1 MMSLTHRHALRR
13 RGLLLALLAA
23 VACGPR
29 DDAAEAP
36 PLEVAVAEAAKA
48 AIPVYLEHV
57 GNTEA
62 LKTVEIR
69 ARVRGI
75 LEKVLFSEG
84 ADVNEGDL
92 LFVIEQAPYRAAL
105 AKVKAELQRAS
116 ATLERA
122 GADFKRTSEL
132 ARKQVASQSDLDHA
146 RAARD
151 EAAAS
156 SAGLRAAV
164 EQAELDLSYTEIRA
178 PIPGRIGRIL
188 VTQGNL
194 VGGAEETP
202 LATIVQLDPIH
213 IYFSPSERE
222 RLDVLR
228 LRKEGLYV
236 QRDQIEVR
244 AVLADGS
251 EYPEL
256 GRLDFVDNAV
266 DPNAGTVRVRA
277 VFPNPDKIILPGQYA
292 KLRVLVARDIPVL
305 LVPERAIVEDQGG
318 STVWVLRDDGTAERR
333 NVVAGGSSDGKR
345 VIDSGLE
352 PGEKVILDNLG
363 KLRPGMKVMVRS
375 EVAREE

>member
-1 MMSLTHRHALRR
+1 MPIPDRDALRR
-13 RGLLLALLAA
+13 SSLLLALAAALACGQRDAA
-23 VACGPR
+23 V
-29 DDAAEAP
+29 EP
-36 PLEVAVAEAAKA
+36 PPIEVTVAEVEKA
-48 AIPVYLEHV
+48 AIPIYLEHV

-84 ADVNEGDL
+84 ADVDEGAL

-105 AKVKAELQRAS
+105 ARAKADLQRAR
-116 ATLERA
+116 ATLERTES
-122 GADFKRTSEL
+122 DFGRTSEL

-156 SAGLRAAV
+156 VAGLRATV
-164 EQAELDLSYTEIRA
+164 EQAELDLSYTEIHA

-213 IYFSPSERE
+213 IYFSPSEKE

-236 QRDQIEVR
+236 ARDEIEVR

-251 EYPEL
+251 EYPDV
-256 GRLDFVDNAV
+256 GRLDFVDNTV

-277 VFPNPDKIILPGQYA
+277 VFPNPDKTILPGQYA
-292 KLRVLVARDIPVL
+292 KLRVLVARDVPVL
-305 LVPERAIVEDQGG
+305 LVPEQAIVEDQGG
-318 STVWVLRDDGTAERR
+318 STVWLVRDDGTAERR
-333 NVVAGGSSDGKR
+333 NVVAGGSSGSKR
-345 VIDSGLE
+345 VIDSGLQ

-363 KLRPGMKVMVRS
+363 KLRPAMKVKI
-375 EVAREE
+375 RETTAPG

>member
-1 MMSLTHRHALRR
+1 MPIPDRDALRR
-13 RGLLLALLAA
+13 ISLLLALAAALACGQRDAA
-23 VACGPR
+23 V
-29 DDAAEAP
+29 EP
-36 PLEVAVAEAAKA
+36 PPIEVTVAEVEKA
-48 AIPVYLEHV
+48 AIPIYLEHV

-84 ADVNEGDL
+84 ADVDEGAL

-105 AKVKAELQRAS
+105 ARAKADLQRAR
-116 ATLERA
+116 ATLERTES
-122 GADFKRTSEL
+122 DFGRTSEL

-156 SAGLRAAV
+156 VAGLRATV
-164 EQAELDLSYTEIRA
+164 EQAELDLSYTEIHA

-213 IYFSPSERE
+213 IYFSPSEKE

-236 QRDQIEVR
+236 ARDEIEVR

-251 EYPEL
+251 EYPDV
-256 GRLDFVDNAV
+256 GRLDFVDNTV

-277 VFPNPDKIILPGQYA
+277 VFPNPDKTILPGQYA
-292 KLRVLVARDIPVL
+292 KLRVLVARDVPVL
-305 LVPERAIVEDQGG
+305 LVPEQAIVEDQGG
-318 STVWVLRDDGTAERR
+318 STVWLVRDDGTAERR
-333 NVVAGGSSDGKR
+333 NVVAGGSSGSKR
-345 VIDSGLE
+345 VIDSGLQ

-363 KLRPGMKVMVRS
+363 KLRPAMKVKI
-375 EVAREE
+375 RETTAPG